1 MHKESKHMKQT
12 NQWKPL
18 DLSNLVDK
26 LTEAKTLLEQAAAL
40 AAAREG
46 DKVRTMAE
54 LQRSKVEET
63 QSGGR
68 RRYR

>member
-1 MHKESKHMKQT
+1 MKQT

-54 LQRSKVEET
+54 LQRSKVKEA